1 MDPLAADHRRD
12 DLDRLELVGR
22 ALERVAG
29 EDGDGAFTEREAQ
42 LSAPLGKLEL
52 CNRLLDTGIVKERLL
67 DCDELLA
74 VTVGMYVSP

>member
-1 MDPLAADHRRD
+1 MRLTVDPRIHNDN
-12 DLDRLELVGR
+12 
-22 ALERVAG
+22 
-29 EDGDGAFTEREAQ
+29 
-42 LSAPLGKLEL
+42 APLGKLEL